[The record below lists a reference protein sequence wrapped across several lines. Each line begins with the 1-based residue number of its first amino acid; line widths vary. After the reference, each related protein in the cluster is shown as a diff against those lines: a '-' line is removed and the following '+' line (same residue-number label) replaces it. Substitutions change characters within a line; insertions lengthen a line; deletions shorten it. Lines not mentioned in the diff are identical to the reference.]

1 MTKTTF
7 ATSPMKS
14 ARRFKEL
21 ATEFAEELGGA
32 DRLTTVEMAM
42 CNSAASLLLR
52 AEQMQ
57 EAMQHGEFVKPEA
70 LVRLNSEARRALT
83 ILRRRKGQ
91 RAHFN
96 GADPLTDLKKWADA
110 T

>member
-1 MTKTTF
+1 
-7 ATSPMKS
+7 MKS
-14 ARRFKEL
+14 ARRFHEL
-21 ATEFAEELGGA
+21 AAELAEELGGA

-52 AEQMQ
+52 SEQMQ
-57 EAMQHGEFVKPEA
+57 EAMQHGEFVNPDA
-70 LVRLNSEARRALT
+70 LVRLNSEARRVLT

-91 RAHFN
+91 KSHFN
-96 GADPLTDLKKWADA
+96 GADPLTDLEAWADA